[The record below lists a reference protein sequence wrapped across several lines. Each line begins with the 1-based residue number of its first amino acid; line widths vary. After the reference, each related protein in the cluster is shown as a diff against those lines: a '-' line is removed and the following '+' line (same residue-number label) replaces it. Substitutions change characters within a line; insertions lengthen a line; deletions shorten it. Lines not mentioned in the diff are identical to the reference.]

1 MSLWVAILLAA
12 AIAFG
17 TKLAGHLVPA
27 HLLERPRVRRLT
39 GALPI
44 ALLAAL
50 VATQAF
56 TGPGGA
62 FVLDARAVAVA
73 VAVVALLLRAPF
85 LVVVV
90 LGAATAAVLR
100 ALGWA

>member
-1 MSLWVAILLAA
+1 VSLWTAILVAA
-12 AIAFG
+12 LVAFG

-27 HLLERPRVRRLT
+27 HLLESPRVRRIT

-56 TGPGGA
+56 TGPGGT

>member
-1 MSLWVAILLAA
+1 MWTALLVAA

-17 TKLAGHLVPA
+17 LKLAGHVVPA
-27 HLLERPRVRRLT
+27 ALLDGPRVRRIT

-56 TGPGGA
+56 TGTGGA
-62 FVLDARAVAVA
+62 FVLDARAVAVG

-85 LVVVV
+85 VVVVV
-90 LGAATAAVLR
+90 LGAATAAILR

>member
-1 MSLWVAILLAA
+1 M
-12 AIAFG
+12 
-17 TKLAGHLVPA
+17 PA

>member
-1 MSLWVAILLAA
+1 MSLWTAILVAA
-12 AIAFG
+12 LVAFG

-27 HLLERPRVRRLT
+27 HLLESPRVRRIT

-56 TGPGGA
+56 TGPGGT

>member
-1 MSLWVAILLAA
+1 MSLWTSLLLAA
-12 AIAFG
+12 GIAFAL
-17 TKLAGHLVPA
+17 KLAGHLVPA
-27 HLLERPRVRRLT
+27 HLLDAPRVRRIT
-39 GALPI
+39 GALPV

-56 TGPGGA
+56 TGAGGA
-62 FVLDARAVAVA
+62 LVLDARAVAVA

-85 LVVVV
+85 IVVVA

>member
-1 MSLWVAILLAA
+1 MSMWTALLVAA

-17 TKLAGHLVPA
+17 LKLAGHVVPA
-27 HLLERPRVRRLT
+27 ALLDRPRVRRIT

-56 TGPGGA
+56 TGTGGA
-62 FVLDARAVAVA
+62 FVVDARAVAVG
-73 VAVVALLLRAPF
+73 VALVALMLRAPF
-85 LVVVV
+85 IVVVV
-90 LGAATAAVLR
+90 LGAATAAILR